1 LATGASVTTRERTY
15 IGKSTR
21 SNGGMFG
28 KSIEVN
34 NWFTN
39 GASKAVA
46 ATPSIF
52 VKACSN
58 PAAVTA

>member
-1 LATGASVTTRERTY
+1 MR
-15 IGKSTR
+15 
-21 SNGGMFG
+21 GMFG

-46 ATPSIF
+46 ATPSILRQGLF
-52 VKACSN
+52 ESRGGDRLTRRCGLVERCR
-58 PAAVTA
+58 